1 MYYLIT
7 RRRTGTNTKHMI
19 LVNLTPHDIRV
30 MECRDGENI
39 GIETYKPSGLVARVA
54 VKNKEIGS
62 VNGTPI
68 NRPIYGA
75 VENLPDPC
83 DDHLYIVSMI
93 VRDACPGRKD
103 LISPDSGPTA
113 SRDDRGQIEYVCG
126 WLSN

>member
-1 MYYLIT
+1 MSTLI
-7 RRRTGTNTKHMI
+7 
-19 LVNLTPHDIRV
+19 NLTPHDIRV

-39 GIETYKPSGLVARVA
+39 KIETYKPSGLVARVA

-93 VRDACPGRKD
+93 VRDACTGRKD

-113 SRDDRGQIEYVCG
+113 VRNADGQIDYVVG